1 MAHIWRDFV
10 LETSTTTGTGNLT
23 LAGAVTGY
31 RAFSAVCAT
40 SDTVYYFIQAVDS
53 SGVPTGDWETGLGTY
68 SASNTLTRTTVI
80 DSSNSGS
87 AVSFSA
93 GTKRVGLCQAASLS
107 QRPRTTPQGRL
118 TLVSGTPVLTSDQT
132 AKTAIYYALHVGDI
146 VPIFNGYFWEDR
158 VFSELTLT
166 LDSTNHASGSLY
178 DVFIWDNAGTISIGT
193 GPAWSSSTSRGT
205 GAGTTEIERK
215 NGIWT
220 NKNSITLKNGSGSGT
235 SGIAANKALYVGTFY
250 ATANGQTGMAFLPA
264 AAGGGTN
271 NILGLYNAYNRVRV
285 SALCR
290 DNTASWSYTSAT
302 WRARNNNNSNR
313 VSFVDG
319 LQQSA
324 VTAEAG
330 SAMTTSSG
338 NGAAVGVALDST
350 SATPQGSVQ
359 NFVNA
364 ATRGA
369 DSFAPS
375 LGFHYV
381 QALEQGATG
390 VTFYGALNSQQQ
402 NYLRVA
408 MEM

>member
-178 DVFIWDNAGTISIGT
+178 DVFIWDNDGTISIGT